1 MTSLERWS
9 LHLAAWLTGA
19 TGLIYGWLRYY
30 GQRVG
35 EFGLEAHPLQ
45 AVLQHLHVL
54 TAPLLVFALGM
65 LVRGHVLP
73 MWRAGRPAGRLS
85 GILLSLILGPMVASG
100 YVVQVV
106 VDPRWRLV
114 AAWIHGVSSLL
125 FLSGYGAH
133 QLASQRQG
141 RASEGALAEASLN
154 PS

>member
-9 LHLAAWLTGA
+9 LHLAAWLTGV

-30 GQRVG
+30 GQRSG
-35 EFGLEAHPLQ
+35 EFGMEAHPLQ
-45 AVLQHLHVL
+45 SVLQHLHVL
-54 TAPLLVFALGM
+54 AAPLLVFALGM

-85 GILLSLILGPMVASG
+85 GILLALILGPMVASG

-106 VDPRWRLV
+106 

-125 FLSGYGAH
+125 FLAGYGAH

-154 PS
+154 LS